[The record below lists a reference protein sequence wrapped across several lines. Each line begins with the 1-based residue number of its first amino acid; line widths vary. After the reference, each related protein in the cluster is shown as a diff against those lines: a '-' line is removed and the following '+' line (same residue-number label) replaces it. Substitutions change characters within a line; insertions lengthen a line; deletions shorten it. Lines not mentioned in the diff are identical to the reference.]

1 MVTKMDT
8 KKHKDKQVQVQV
20 LHHTHII
27 VKMVNKLKNQCKKF
41 HITNLIMEFN

>member
-8 KKHKDKQVQVQV
+8 KKHKDMQVQV

-27 VKMVNKLKNQCKKF
+27 VKMVNKLINHIKKF